1 MRAETFY
8 TMAQASSQY
17 NFGDTSI
24 FNLSHGEAFNELFSG
39 FSPNGLYFMDEPESA
54 LSPKSQMRLLSRIHS
69 LAKNSQFIIVIHSPI
84 LLAYYDG
91 QILNAD
97 NDLKPIAYKDTE
109 IYSIYRHFL
118 ECPEKMQ
125 KHLFDD

>member
-1 MRAETFY
+1 
-8 TMAQASSQY
+8 
-17 NFGDTSI
+17 
-24 FNLSHGEAFNELFSG
+24 
-39 FSPNGLYFMDEPESA
+39 MDEPESA

-69 LAKNSQFIIVIHSPI
+69 LAKNSQFIVVTHSPI

-109 IYSIYRHFL
+109 YTRFIVIFWNA
-118 ECPEKMQ
+118 PENAKT
-125 KHLFDD
+125 FI

>member
-1 MRAETFY
+1 
-8 TMAQASSQY
+8 MAQASSQY

-69 LAKNSQFIIVIHSPI
+69 LAKNSQFIIVTHSPI

-125 KHLFDD
+125 KHSFDD